1 MGYQLHVGEVA
12 ATDHATN
19 LGGKAS
25 HGLSVAVHVC
35 HLLTY
40 AGATDIV
47 ADPSAHQHRIPV
59 PDLFTPKQ
67 LAEYLQLSPRT
78 VYRLLER
85 NELPGFRVGG
95 QWRFRKSEVDYWLD
109 RRLHQLG
116 TAELRELETDAE
128 GDAPPPMA
136 NLLDQRNVVFG
147 LPGGNQASVVRAFV
161 ARLVFPEHADQ
172 ELLVQRI
179 LEREAM
185 CSTALPDGVAL
196 LQTPRIRPRVLAAHD
211 FLAVGRLEAPLPF
224 GAIDGSLTDTL
235 VLVLARSERTHLLL
249 LAKMARLFREPG
261 FIHQLRNAAT
271 ASEILDLIHT
281 SERTMFGHTARP
293 TPKATGDQ

>member
-1 MGYQLHVGEVA
+1 
-12 ATDHATN
+12 
-19 LGGKAS
+19 
-25 HGLSVAVHVC
+25 
-35 HLLTY
+35 
-40 AGATDIV
+40 
-47 ADPSAHQHRIPV
+47 V

-85 NELPGFRVGG
+85 NELPGLRVGG

-109 RRLHQLG
+109 RRLQQFA
-116 TAELRELETDAE
+116 TAELHELETDTE
-128 GDAPPPMA
+128 GEAPPPMS
-136 NLLDQRNVVFG
+136 NLLDMRNVLFG
-147 LPGGNQASVVRAFV
+147 LPSGGQKAVVRGFV
-161 ARLVFPEHADQ
+161 TKLAFPEPVDH

-224 GAIDGSLTDTL
+224 GAIDGGLTDTL

-249 LAKMARLFREPG
+249 LAKMARLFRESG
-261 FIHQLRNAAT
+261 FVQQLRTAAT
-271 ASEILDLIHT
+271 ASEILNLIHS
-281 SERTMFGHTARP
+281 SERTMFGDSTRP
-293 TPKATGDQ
+293 PIGATGDQ

>member
-1 MGYQLHVGEVA
+1 M
-12 ATDHATN
+12 
-19 LGGKAS
+19 
-25 HGLSVAVHVC
+25 
-35 HLLTY
+35 
-40 AGATDIV
+40 
-47 ADPSAHQHRIPV
+47 ADPLPICADFL

-85 NELPGFRVGG
+85 NQLPGFRVGG

-109 RRLHQLG
+109 RRLRQLG
-116 TAELRELETDAE
+116 TTELRELEVDVE
-128 GDAPPPMA
+128 GDPPPPMA
-136 NLLDQRNVVFG
+136 DLLDPRNLVFG
-147 LPGGNQASVVRAFV
+147 LPSGGQESVVRAFV
-161 ARLVFPEHADQ
+161 ARLVFPEPVDH

-196 LQTPRIRPRVLAAHD
+196 LQTPRIRPRMLAAHD
-211 FLAVGRLEAPLPF
+211 FLAVGRLEVPLPF

-261 FIHQLRNAAT
+261 FVQQLRHAANAPDIDRK
-271 ASEILDLIHT
+271 SVV
-281 SERTMFGHTARP
+281 
-293 TPKATGDQ
+293 

>member
-1 MGYQLHVGEVA
+1 
-12 ATDHATN
+12 
-19 LGGKAS
+19 
-25 HGLSVAVHVC
+25 LSMAVHVC
-35 HLLTY
+35 HSLTY
-40 AGATDIV
+40 VVATDIV
-47 ADPSAHQHRIPV
+47 AGPLFISTDSPV
-59 PDLFTPKQ
+59 PDLLTPKQ

-85 NELPGFRVGG
+85 NELPGLRVGG

-109 RRLHQLG
+109 RRLQQLG

-128 GDAPPPMA
+128 GDTPPPMA
-136 NLLDQRNVVFG
+136 DLLDAQNVVFG
-147 LPGGNQASVVRAFV
+147 LPSGDQESVVRAFV
-161 ARLVFPEHADQ
+161 ARLAFPEHADQ

-211 FLAVGRLEAPLPF
+211 FLAVGRLEALLPF

-261 FIHQLRNAAT
+261 FVHQLRNAAT
-271 ASEILDLIHT
+271 ASEILDLIYT
-281 SERTMFGHTARP
+281 SERTMFGDTARP
-293 TPKATGDQ
+293 TLNATGDR

>member
-1 MGYQLHVGEVA
+1 
-12 ATDHATN
+12 
-19 LGGKAS
+19 
-25 HGLSVAVHVC
+25 
-35 HLLTY
+35 LTY
-40 AGATDIV
+40 TVAIGIV
-47 ADPSAHQHRIPV
+47 ADPSINQHGSPV

-67 LAEYLQLSPRT
+67 LAEYLQLSSRT

-136 NLLDQRNVVFG
+136 DLLDPRNVVFG
-147 LPGGNQASVVRAFV
+147 LPGGDQASVVRGFV
-161 ARLVFPEHADQ
+161 ARLAFPEHADQ

-211 FLAVGRLEAPLPF
+211 FLAVGRLGAPLAF

-249 LAKMARLFREPG
+249 LAKMARLFRESG
-261 FIHQLRNAAT
+261 FVYQLRHAAT

-281 SERTMFGHTARP
+281 SERTMFGDSARL
-293 TPKATGDQ
+293 TLSANGDQ